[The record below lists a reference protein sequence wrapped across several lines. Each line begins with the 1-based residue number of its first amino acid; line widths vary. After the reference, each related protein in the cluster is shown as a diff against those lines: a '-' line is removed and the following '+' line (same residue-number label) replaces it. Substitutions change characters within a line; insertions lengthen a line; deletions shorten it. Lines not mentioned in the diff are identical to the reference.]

1 MLMQEE
7 RELVVEYGKKM
18 SAARLSTGTSGNI
31 SIYNAEKG
39 LVALSPSGMD
49 YFSTTPEDVVILDL
63 DGKVVDGKRKPSS
76 EWALH
81 AYLYREKPEIRGVV
95 HTHSPYCTT
104 FAVLNEPIR
113 AVHYAI
119 AGAGVNEIP
128 CAPYCTFGTEL
139 LAERAARYC
148 GRGNAVLLGNH
159 GVVCCGESLEK
170 AYALAGDLEFTA
182 RLQYQARCIGTPRVL
197 TEDEMAAALER
208 FQTYGQQPKR

>member
-81 AYLYREKPEIRGVV
+81 TTFYK
-95 HTHSPYCTT
+95 HSPMQEQLSTPT
-104 FAVLNEPIR
+104 P
-113 AVHYAI
+113 
-119 AGAGVNEIP
+119 
-128 CAPYCTFGTEL
+128 
-139 LAERAARYC
+139 
-148 GRGNAVLLGNH
+148 
-159 GVVCCGESLEK
+159 S
-170 AYALAGDLEFTA
+170 TA
-182 RLQYQARCIGTPRVL
+182 RRWPCSVSPSGRYT
-197 TEDEMAAALER
+197 M
-208 FQTYGQQPKR
+208 

>member
-76 EWALH
+76 EWA
-81 AYLYREKPEIRGVV
+81 RTQRSISI
-95 HTHSPYCTT
+95 SPMQEQLSTPT
-104 FAVLNEPIR
+104 P
-113 AVHYAI
+113 
-119 AGAGVNEIP
+119 
-128 CAPYCTFGTEL
+128 
-139 LAERAARYC
+139 
-148 GRGNAVLLGNH
+148 
-159 GVVCCGESLEK
+159 S
-170 AYALAGDLEFTA
+170 TA
-182 RLQYQARCIGTPRVL
+182 RRWPCWVSPSGQYT
-197 TEDEMAAALER
+197 M
-208 FQTYGQQPKR
+208 

>member
-63 DGKVVDGKRKPSS
+63 DAKVVDGKRKPSS

-81 AYLYREKPEIRGVV
+81 TTFYKHKPHARAVV
-95 HTHSPYCTT
+95 HTHSVYCTT
-104 FAVLNEPIR
+104 LAVLGEPIR
-113 AVHYAI
+113 VEQRKLSNLWIH
-119 AGAGVNEIP
+119 P
-128 CAPYCTFGTEL
+128 ML
-139 LAERAARYC
+139 LRRIC
-148 GRGNAVLLGNH
+148 QKKMRRD
-159 GVVCCGESLEK
+159 CK
-170 AYALAGDLEFTA
+170 K
-182 RLQYQARCIGTPRVL
+182 Q
-197 TEDEMAAALER
+197 
-208 FQTYGQQPKR
+208 